1 MQKNANRSIFFT
13 LNETQVQVD
22 ETLKIKP
29 DTQILIEEK
38 GENVPECTVTG
49 DNPIEMTIIVQEMR

>member
-1 MQKNANRSIFFT
+1 
-13 LNETQVQVD
+13 VD